1 MYEINFLF
9 EQYITSDLVNK
20 FRKSNKPSN
29 LGKEIQHTG
38 CILMILGKYE
48 VTTLARKQP
57 VGFDW
62 CHLLPLPGPF

>member
-1 MYEINFLF
+1 MNLSLNLVKTGLVSAEIFHYD
-9 EQYITSDLVNK
+9 ET
-20 FRKSNKPSN
+20 
-29 LGKEIQHTG
+29 TG

-57 VGFDW
+57 VSFDW